1 MTDNADHQHLPNE
14 VSTLITT
21 CKELVTLSKRSSVNN
36 NLETTLK
43 QCVSTRWNSV
53 LRMLQS
59 VNDNRTQLRT
69 TANDGP
75 TNRKFLCVLSDLHDD
90 ILEQVISVLLP
101 FDTATKV
108 LSADKTP
115 TLHIVLPTWYKL
127 RQHLSDVSTDCDI
140 IATLKRHL
148 SQQLDKYFVVSD
160 IHAAATL
167 LDPRLKNNGYL
178 MSEELKKDG
187 IKALNTLLMTMQSHA
202 PVPPVVEG
210 QEPPRKA
217 AHLDTSAVTSDD
229 YLHDLFTSPQ
239 LSLSSCT
246 PEEEVTAYI
255 GDTTDMVV
263 TNVLKFWKLKEL
275 SWPRL
280 ATVARILL
288 GVPTTSTSSERSFSV
303 AGRTLEERRSTLSPD
318 HVDGLLFV
326 HGL

>member
-1 MTDNADHQHLPNE
+1 MYTGGYFFPGHS
-14 VSTLITT
+14 V
-21 CKELVTLSKRSSVNN
+21 VTLSKRSSVNN

-75 TNRKFLCVLSDLHDD
+75 TNRKFLRVLSDLHDD
-90 ILEQVISVLLP
+90 ILEQMISVLLP

-108 LSADKTP
+108 LPADKTP
-115 TLHIVLPTWYKL
+115 TLLIVLPTRYKL

-217 AHLDTSAVTSDD
+217 ACLDTSAVTSDD
-229 YLHDLFTSPQ
+229 YLHDLFASPQ
-239 LSLSSCT
+239 LSSSSCT
-246 PEEEVTAYI
+246 PEVTAYI
-255 GDTTDMVV
+255 SDPADMVV

-288 GVPTTSTSSERSFSV
+288 GVPATSTFSERSFSV
-303 AGRTLEERRSTLSPD
+303 VGHTLEERRSTLSLD